1 MADRKQEQQRRKT
14 EKQQAEQRQQT
25 SEERQNTQPQA
36 RAQADLGNARKS
48 NATEKGK
55 K

>member
-14 EKQQAEQRQQT
+14 EKEQAEQRPQT
-25 SEERQNTQPQA
+25 SEERQNIRPQA
-36 RAQADLGNARKS
+36 KAQADLGNARKS
-48 NATEKGK
+48 HATEKDK